1 VNGRVKPDHDKLI
14 AIAAQA
20 ADLRLKP
27 PYRFIPGVPSGT
39 ITAGSPNAMTGCSK
53 FDTTGKSL
61 PIYGNHCQ
69 AKNLS

>member
-1 VNGRVKPDHDKLI
+1 MTLAFTTCIIARHNVNGRVKPDHDKLI

-39 ITAGSPNAMTGCSK
+39 ITAGSQR
-53 FDTTGKSL
+53 DDRV
-61 PIYGNHCQ
+61 
-69 AKNLS
+69 